1 MLTLEEKTHLLN
13 ILNNG
18 KINIE
23 GQFTWG
29 SNFTLLCN
37 VTHEEELISAV
48 YKPAR
53 GERPLW
59 DFPEES
65 LGKRETAAY
74 LVSEAGGWHMVPP
87 TVYRADAPEGEG
99 SLQYFIPH
107 DPELTYFSLNAEEK
121 AKLKTVV
128 LFDVVINNTD
138 RKGGHVLVDEEKNFW
153 LIDHGVTFHEIPKLR
168 TVIWDFA
175 EQPIEEIY
183 LKPLHTLK
191 EKLSPDSELRK
202 ELLAYI
208 SIEEVVAMMVRIEQL
223 LTEKKYPLPG
233 EEVYPYPWP
242 PV

>member
-1 MLTLEEKTHLLN
+1 MHTPQDKSRLLKFLQKGE
-13 ILNNG
+13 I
-18 KINIE
+18 IIE

-37 VTHEEELISAV
+37 VVHEGENIPAV

-65 LGKRETAAY
+65 LGKREVAAF
-74 LVSEAGGWHMVPP
+74 LISEASGWGFVPP
-87 TVYRADAPEGEG
+87 TVYRMDAPEGEG

-107 DPELTYFSLNAEEK
+107 DPEITYFSLSTGEK
-121 AKLKTVV
+121 QQLQTVV
-128 LFDVVINNTD
+128 LFDVIINNTD
-138 RKGGHVLVDEEKNFW
+138 RKGGHILRDDELNYW
-153 LIDHGVTFHEIPKLR
+153 LIDHGVTFHQIPKLR

-175 EQPIEEIY
+175 GLPITGSLFEQIND
-183 LKPLHTLK
+183 LKK
-191 EKLSPDSELRK
+191 KLEPSSELNK
-202 ELLAYI
+202 NMLEFISPEELQ
-208 SIEEVVAMMVRIEQL
+208 AMLTRIDL
-223 LTEKKYPLPG
+223 LLETGIYPFPG